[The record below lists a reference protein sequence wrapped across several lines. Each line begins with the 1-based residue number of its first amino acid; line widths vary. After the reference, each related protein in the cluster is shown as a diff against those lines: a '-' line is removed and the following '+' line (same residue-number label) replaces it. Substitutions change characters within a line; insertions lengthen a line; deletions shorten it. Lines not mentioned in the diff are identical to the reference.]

1 METKRLLEHPI
12 TKRILRTIYPYQEII
27 PMKILTYT
35 HKLSLLLIGCFSL
48 LAINV
53 QAQVPQTPTNL
64 TASSETSSRIRL
76 RWQDQ
81 SDNETQFI
89 IERAKDTDANFVPV
103 DSVGTDTTEYLD
115 INLTAQTTYFY
126 RIKAAN
132 ANGTSAYSNTIGA
145 STVPVTSISDDALS
159 NQIKTYPIPT
169 RDFLMI
175 EFSLA
180 STTPLPYALLDINSK
195 IILKGHLKRSS
206 ALDLRDLPKGIYFLM
221 IEIGD
226 KWVVKRILRG

>member
-1 METKRLLEHPI
+1 
-12 TKRILRTIYPYQEII
+12 
-27 PMKILTYT
+27 MKIFTYVQR
-35 HKLSLLLIGCFSL
+35 LPLLLIGCFL
-48 LAINV
+48 LLVIDT

-81 SDNETQFI
+81 SDNETRFI

-103 DSVGTDTTEYLD
+103 DSVGADTTEYLD

-126 RIKAAN
+126 RIKATN
-132 ANGTSAYSNTIGA
+132 ANGASAYSNTIGA

-159 NQIKTYPIPT
+159 NQIKAYPIPT
-169 RDFLMI
+169 SDFLMI
-175 EFSLA
+175 EFDLTSR
-180 STTPLPYALLDINSK
+180 TPLPYTLLDMNGK
-195 IILKGHLKRSS
+195 VTLKGHLKRSS

-221 IEIGD
+221 IEVED
-226 KWVVKRILRG
+226 KWVVKRVLRG